1 MNHYE
6 ISISVQLNKVSGLP
20 SKGCSIS
27 NNPGGDAVL
36 YGILPNQAAVD
47 EIMKQLYEVGME
59 LILANTRSNVVS
71 EIAQE
76 LKLAIEPQLL
86 AMN

>member
-6 ISISVQLNKVSGLP
+6 ICISVHLNKVSGLP
-20 SKGCSIS
+20 TKGCSIS
-27 NNPGGDAVL
+27 NNPTGDAVL
-36 YGILPNQAAVD
+36 YGILPDQAAVD
-47 EIMKQLYEVGME
+47 EIMKQLYAVGME

-76 LKLAIEPQLL
+76 LKFAIEPKMI